1 MKATKPFPSF
11 SMVLPDNI
19 VEEADGAVVSYW
31 KRGDSCLLQ
40 ISCFRRDS
48 GPQISALQRLNDR
61 VEKSGTWTPFTLPVR
76 VEGCEAAAASTTDN
90 HMRSRLPSLAVADN
104 SCNGFSAGRHLRL
117 RLGME
122 RGLQRSA
129 SFDVATGQLLV
140 NQLHSESGK
149 RCRFRIRTRLVWD
162 ALPAQPLMFL
172 RYRVFGKPL
181 RAGSCN

>member
-90 HMRSRLPSLAVADN
+90 QGTICVHVY
-104 SCNGFSAGRHLRL
+104 
-117 RLGME
+117 
-122 RGLQRSA
+122 
-129 SFDVATGQLLV
+129 
-140 NQLHSESGK
+140 
-149 RCRFRIRTRLVWD
+149 LVWPWLTIHVTVSRQGD
-162 ALPAQPLMFL
+162 ISACDWVWSAVSSIRPVLM
-172 RYRVFGKPL
+172 
-181 RAGSCN
+181 